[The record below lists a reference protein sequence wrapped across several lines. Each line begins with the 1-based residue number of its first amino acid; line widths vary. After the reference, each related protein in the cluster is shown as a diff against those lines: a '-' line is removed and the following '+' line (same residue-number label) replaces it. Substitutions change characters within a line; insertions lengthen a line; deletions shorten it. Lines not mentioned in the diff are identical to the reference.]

1 MNLQNYHLINA
12 LVTLIEGTVEFNLNH
27 CNVDTFAR
35 QGRGVDLLVVGLERL
50 QPGEAKA
57 SRLFQTE
64 TPVQVTQESPG
75 QHAAGQYRGIRLVF
89 ALHPFYTLLNA
100 AKECGWVSKFT
111 KYLVYDE
118 GGVGRLTAV

>member
-1 MNLQNYHLINA
+1 MSISYSFYLCLMNLQNYHLINA

-75 QHAAGQYRGIRLVF
+75 QHAAGQYRGIRLASFLYSFKCSQRVWMG
-89 ALHPFYTLLNA
+89 
-100 AKECGWVSKFT
+100 K
-111 KYLVYDE
+111 
-118 GGVGRLTAV
+118 